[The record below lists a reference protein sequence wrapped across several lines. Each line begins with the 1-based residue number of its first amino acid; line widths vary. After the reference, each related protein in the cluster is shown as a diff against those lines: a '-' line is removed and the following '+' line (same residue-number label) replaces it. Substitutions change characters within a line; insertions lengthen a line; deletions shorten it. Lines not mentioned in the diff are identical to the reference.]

1 MTSAWPRRPRSS
13 VTVSW
18 RLDKVLAEGLALL
31 GVGECVVE
39 SSLANAECSRHHL
52 DAAGFQGTTLTP
64 LALAA
69 TTGSSAVNPHRS
81 RH

>member
-18 RLDKVLAEGLALL
+18 RLDKALAEGLALL
-31 GVGECVVE
+31 SVGECDVE

-69 TTGSSAVNPHRS
+69 TRSSAVNHRRS